1 MGASSRRDFRL
12 SCRNRWVSLRAEL
25 EPRELDDALDQCE
38 ETIGELEDML
48 DDGSTCDELRAL
60 YFAR

>member
-1 MGASSRRDFRL
+1 
-12 SCRNRWVSLRAEL
+12 VSLRAEL